1 MSLQGKKAVAPTT
14 GKVSS
19 LGAKNQTFN
28 PNEYTSDSV
37 TVDKVLEVHEAFN
50 LFDSDGQGS
59 IDIKG
64 IIVLI

>member
-1 MSLQGKKAVAPTT
+1 MSLQGKKVAAPTT

-19 LGAKNQTFN
+19 LGVKNQTFN